1 MLVCLLLSLDMAM
14 ATVSMLWLTIPMVGI
29 ALSTEPPRAS
39 LGMASVRLNLGMED
53 MVGIAMFTE
62 QLRDLLVVM
71 EAITRDL
78 LLLVMDTPQELATTT
93 GVPREFK
100 DTVMEAI
107 TRDLQLL
114 DTTMAMGIP
123 MSTRT
128 VLPTMDPMDM
138 RLSMTTGR
146 DLLRLDMALQAKATS
161 MSADLTLSIMLRFTT
176 QRPTMATIKF

>member
-29 ALSTEPPRAS
+29 ALSTEPRRAS
-39 LGMASVRLNLGMED
+39 LGMASVRLNLGMD
-53 MVGIAMFTE
+53 MVGRVMFTE

-78 LLLVMDTPQELATTT
+78 QLLVMDTPQELATTT

-107 TRDLQLL
+107 TRDLLSL

-161 MSADLTLSIMLRFTT
+161 MSVDLTLSTRWRFTT

>member
-1 MLVCLLLSLDMAM
+1 MLVCQLLSLDMAM

-29 ALSTEPPRAS
+29 ALSTEPRRAS
-39 LGMASVRLNLGMED
+39 LGMASVRLSLGMD
-53 MVGIAMFTE
+53 MVGRVMFTE

-78 LLLVMDTPQELATTT
+78 QLLVMDTPQELATTT

-114 DTTMAMGIP
+114 DTTMVMGSH
-123 MSTRT
+123 MSIRT
-128 VLPTMDPMDM
+128 VLPTMGLMVM
-138 RLSMTTGR
+138 
-146 DLLRLDMALQAKATS
+146 K
-161 MSADLTLSIMLRFTT
+161 
-176 QRPTMATIKF
+176 

>member
-1 MLVCLLLSLDMAM
+1 MAM

-29 ALSTEPPRAS
+29 ALSTEPHRAS

-53 MVGIAMFTE
+53 MVVIVTFTE
-62 QLRDLLVVM
+62 LLRDLLVVM
-71 EAITRDL
+71 EDITRDL

-128 VLPTMDPMDM
+128 VLPTMGLMVM
-138 RLSMTTGR
+138 
-146 DLLRLDMALQAKATS
+146 K
-161 MSADLTLSIMLRFTT
+161 
-176 QRPTMATIKF
+176 

>member
-1 MLVCLLLSLDMAM
+1 ML
-14 ATVSMLWLTIPMVGI
+14 
-29 ALSTEPPRAS
+29 
-39 LGMASVRLNLGMED
+39 N
-53 MVGIAMFTE
+53 
-62 QLRDLLVVM
+62 
-71 EAITRDL
+71 
-78 LLLVMDTPQELATTT
+78 LVMDTPQEEAITTEA
-93 GVPREFK
+93 PKEFK

-107 TRDLQLL
+107 TRDLLSL

-161 MSADLTLSIMLRFTT
+161 MSL
-176 QRPTMATIKF
+176 